1 MLLAGD
7 IGGTKTVLA
16 LYHPSDQSLKELIRE
31 EVFASRNFADFG
43 PLLEQFFSHGPRPKI
58 HAACVG
64 VAGPV
69 IAGRC
74 QTTNLPWVLDE
85 RDLADE
91 LGTTSVRLFN
101 DVEEAAYGMTFLRD
115 DELCALTPP
124 SIKPRQGHAV
134 LLAAGTGLG
143 QAILCWDG
151 ERFHPMAS
159 EGGHADFAPQT
170 DQEVELYKYLRA
182 QFGHVSYERVLS
194 GPGFVNI
201 YAFLRDSGFAEEPL
215 WLKDR
220 IQLGDPADVITTVAL
235 AGDHELCTETLSLF
249 VRIYGAAASNLAL
262 YAFALGGVYIGGG
275 IAPKIL
281 KKLQDGT
288 FLQAF
293 MQKGRYETLLKTIR
307 VRVALN
313 PRAPLI
319 GAARYAGRF
328 AQVGSALPS

>member
-16 LYHPSDQSLKELIRE
+16 LYHPSDESLKDPIRE
-31 EVFASRNFADFG
+31 EIFPSRNYSDFG
-43 PLLEQFFSHGPRPKI
+43 PLLEKFLDQGPRPKI
-58 HAACVG
+58 HAACIG

-69 IAGRC
+69 IMGRC

-85 RDLADE
+85 RDLAEE
-91 LGTTSVRLFN
+91 LGTSSIRLFN
-101 DVEEAAYGMTFLRD
+101 DVEAAAYGMTFLRD
-115 DELCALTPP
+115 DELCTLTSP
-124 SIKPRQGHAV
+124 SVKSRPGHAV

-143 QAILCWDG
+143 QATLCWDG
-151 ERFHPMAS
+151 QHYHPMAS

-170 DQEVELYKYLRA
+170 DHEVELYKYLRKK
-182 QFGHVSYERVLS
+182 FGHVSYERVLS

-220 IQLGDPADVITTVAL
+220 IQLGDPAAVITTVGL
-235 AGDHELCTETLSLF
+235 AGDHSLCTETLSMF
-249 VRIYGAAASNLAL
+249 VRIYGAAAGNLAL
-262 YAFALGGVYIGGG
+262 NAFALGGVFIGGG

-293 MQKGRYETLLKTIR
+293 LQKGRYETFLRTLR

-319 GAARYAGRF
+319 GAARYAGRL
-328 AQVGSALPS
+328 AQVGSAPLS